1 MALDDIEVKDYEK
14 IVKPSEKSDRN
25 SIKVKPSSKENIERK
40 IEELYLEAIK
50 HIKDTYNNYKDLNEL
65 DKMEEKVLDYAKKI
79 TDLETQE
86 NLTILPRET
95 NSYLHNDTRAIRLKD
110 KMIKNVFANCAG
122 IYGIID
128 NRFDEK
134 NNTIDIEKISDEN
147 KAEVSENVEK
157 AITEEEKPLDVKGF
171 ESFFEE
177 SMKEMEE
184 KEKMNKMTE
193 AVVEGSKDQENNE
206 KVTMP
211 ISNLFAEKEEPISV
225 DDIDESIRGYIDKQ
239 EQDVKEKETIEPVVE
254 IPPVKEERIE
264 PVVEI
269 PTVKEE
275 QIRDE
280 VIPVTEISKEEKEE
294 VKEEEKVEE
303 KPVAR
308 RAIISER
315 IKAVLEENRRKE
327 EDISYIEV
335 EKEKALEEE
344 QQKLNYNAKLQ
355 SDIQEMQQKIIAKE
369 EAKGKELDAK
379 CSELKGDVLSIN
391 ARNSKLDSDNEEL
404 YSQFVELQQ
413 MLDEKDE
420 AEFMEEIQKTM

>member
-1 MALDDIEVKDYEK
+1 
-14 IVKPSEKSDRN
+14 
-25 SIKVKPSSKENIERK
+25 
-40 IEELYLEAIK
+40 
-50 HIKDTYNNYKDLNEL
+50 
-65 DKMEEKVLDYAKKI
+65 
-79 TDLETQE
+79 
-86 NLTILPRET
+86 
-95 NSYLHNDTRAIRLKD
+95 
-110 KMIKNVFANCAG
+110 
-122 IYGIID
+122 
-128 NRFDEK
+128 
-134 NNTIDIEKISDEN
+134 
-147 KAEVSENVEK
+147 
-157 AITEEEKPLDVKGF
+157 
-171 ESFFEE
+171 
-177 SMKEMEE
+177 
-184 KEKMNKMTE
+184 MTE
-193 AVVEGSKDQENNE
+193 AVAEGSKDQENNE